1 MSVGEH
7 GYETPDYWEGVY
19 AGEPWNWAV
28 DALLPEIAAGLTPG
42 AALDIGC
49 GEGQNCRFLAGRG
62 WDVLGID
69 FSPTAIGRAR
79 ERAVPG
85 TTFAVADA
93 RVWKPDSQFDLV
105 ISTYALG
112 SRRDAILPMAA
123 EAVAPGGIAYVAEFD
138 ESTENLW
145 PPEDL
150 VSVDELIAAFEGF
163 DLLRA
168 EVVNLP
174 HQHDRHEN
182 EWPMAV
188 VVAGRP
194 V

>member
-1 MSVGEH
+1 MGEH

-19 AGEPWNWAV
+19 TGEPWNWAV
-28 DALLPEIAAGLTPG
+28 DALLPEVAAGLTPG
-42 AALDIGC
+42 NALDIGC
-49 GEGQNCRFLAGRG
+49 GEGQNCRFLAEHG

-85 TTFAVADA
+85 TTFVVADA
-93 RVWKPDSQFDLV
+93 RVWEPDDPFDLV

-112 SRRDAILPMAA
+112 SRRDAVLPMAA
-123 EAVAPGGIAYVAEFD
+123 GAVSPGGTAYVAEFD

-150 VSVDELIAAFEGF
+150 VSVDELIDAFEGF

-168 EVVNLP
+168 EVVNLR
-174 HQHDRHEN
+174 HQHDRHEK

-188 VVAGRP
+188 VVARRP